1 MSTLPTKSVGWMKR
15 ALWRVHWLAYAGA
28 EALMGVLPGAAVHWF
43 GERVGAAIWRF
54 SKKRRR
60 IVRRNLRIV
69 LAGEKTLPEIEQAAK
84 AACRRAGANLMGSL
98 RLPREDSSGKLLSVE
113 VIGEARFREVASEK
127 RGVIMVLA
135 HMGNWELLAEIF
147 PRLLPEGVRGATVY
161 RPLANPYVNAR
172 VGSRR
177 ARAGVGLYSK
187 KDSPLAMAG
196 FLKTGGVLGILSD
209 QRAGAGGE
217 VTSYFGR
224 LTSCSPL
231 PALFARRTGAAVFC
245 LAMTTTA
252 PGRWRIDVRELPRG
266 EKPPTTPEIM
276 RAMEACMREGLI
288 DCFWLQE
295 RWRPNRCD
303 PLRLEGKDTGGI
315 AGWSKP
321 RRVLLWGAGKEDAP
335 PEVWPAAGVVFERVG
350 PEEAAASG
358 GDAERIAKL
367 LRARDEAEA
376 LPLECVFAVG
386 QADASGALTRACKM
400 AGLALARGEA
410 G

>member
-1 MSTLPTKSVGWMKR
+1 MSTRPKKTVGWFGR
-15 ALWRVHWLAYAGA
+15 LQWRVHWLAYVGV
-28 EALMGVLPGAAVHWF
+28 EALMAILPGSAVHWL

-54 SKKRRR
+54 STKRRR

-69 LAGEKTLPEIEQAAK
+69 LAGEKTLPEIEKAAA

-98 RLPREDSSGKLLSVE
+98 RLPREDASGKLRSVE
-113 VIGEARFREVASEK
+113 VVGEARFREVASEK

-135 HMGNWELLAEIF
+135 HMGNWELLAEVF
-147 PRLLPEGVRGATVY
+147 PRLMPEGVRGATVY

-172 VGSRR
+172 VESRR

-209 QRAGAGGE
+209 QRAGPAGE
-217 VTSYFGR
+217 VAPYFGR

-252 PGRWRIDVRELPRG
+252 PGRWRIELRELPRG

-276 RAMEACMREGLI
+276 RAMEACMRESLI

-295 RWRPNRCD
+295 RWRARRDEALCIP
-303 PLRLEGKDTGGI
+303 GKDTGG
-315 AGWSKP
+315 ATGWTKP
-321 RRVLLWGAGKEDAP
+321 RRMLMWGAGIEAVAP
-335 PEVWPAAGVVFERVG
+335 KVSPQDVRWERV
-350 PEEAAASG
+350 AAEDIPTSHA
-358 GDAERIAKL
+358 AVLAR
-367 LRARDEAEA
+367 LRGVNNAEA
-376 LPLECVFAVG
+376 LPLDCVVFYGGDRKALVAACLDLG
-386 QADASGALTRACKM
+386 VALVDAGNAD
-400 AGLALARGEA
+400 
-410 G
+410 